1 MPEIDSWVDFD
12 GLIVLQRA
20 LLWWKIRRKPFL
32 CFLTV
37 PTSELMVAMTRNNQN
52 FWQPHLNPLSVFS
65 LDIDLENQWLVA
77 FSRDIFIIDSQKR
90 KILVVPVELS
100 TPDLFYHKNVIVLF
114 LFIFLVYY
122 NIPFHL
128 NYIVK
133 KNDDKTSIALLR
145 FVIALKTLFFKK
157 ILFFFSRFF
166 FVILDRF
173 KV

>member
-1 MPEIDSWVDFD
+1 
-12 GLIVLQRA
+12 
-20 LLWWKIRRKPFL
+20 
-32 CFLTV
+32 
-37 PTSELMVAMTRNNQN
+37 
-52 FWQPHLNPLSVFS
+52 
-65 LDIDLENQWLVA
+65 LENQWLVA

-145 FVIALKTLFFKK
+145 FVIALKTLFL
-157 ILFFFSRFF
+157 IFFFILRFF